1 MHMDKHRVEYAY
13 LPDLLAR
20 VCITC
25 TRVWLLCIFLVCAY
39 AYYYDVVSIHTL
51 RMHCMHTSQYPYS
64 SQQYQSSYCSMH
76 TTSQSSSL
84 VLHMHKFWATFGRV
98 RDGVLLFCVHTEAD
112 TQVGLGHTVTHVEVL
127 FQLLRSSQEKFRSYQ

>member
-20 VCITC
+20 VCI
-25 TRVWLLCIFLVCAY
+25 F
-39 AYYYDVVSIHTL
+39 
-51 RMHCMHTSQYPYS
+51 
-64 SQQYQSSYCSMH
+64 
-76 TTSQSSSL
+76 L

-127 FQLLRSSQEKFRSYQ
+127 FQLLRSS